1 MGVAR
6 DQPATSEQSISK
18 RYRLDSIVPPSAP
31 GINFALIKVIYWLSL
46 HSGSAAFPPPERGE
60 DVGWGG
66 TGAAAT
72 LSTGAGPVMPG
83 IAAVVGRVTG
93 RDEKPGC
100 HRSG

>member
-1 MGVAR
+1 MA
-6 DQPATSEQSISK
+6 E
-18 RYRLDSIVPPSAP
+18 L
-31 GINFALIKVIYWLSL
+31 
-46 HSGSAAFPPPERGE
+46 AFWVCGLPPPERGE

>member
-1 MGVAR
+1 MFSLRRPSRAFPKGTDWIPLSPPLPR
-6 DQPATSEQSISK
+6 YQFRFDQGHLLAE
-18 RYRLDSIVPPSAP
+18 L
-31 GINFALIKVIYWLSL
+31 
-46 HSGSAAFPPPERGE
+46 AFWVCGLPPPERGE